1 MKRFTYTIFFTLA
14 FLLPIASAH
23 NACTDSDALDY
34 FTKGVASGELEGAET
49 AFEYQD
55 YCSDGANTLVEYECI
70 ESKPAF
76 EAYEC
81 GYGCANGAC
90 IRPAS
95 PAPAAPGDYNIQT
108 MALVLIL
115 LICFIVYKWIY
126 SSVIEEI

>member
-1 MKRFTYTIFFTLA
+1 MQRLSLTTVFTLF
-14 FLLPIASAH
+14 FLLPLLSSH

-34 FTKGVASGELEGAET
+34 FTKGIASGEGNGET

-55 YCSDGANTLVEYECI
+55 YCSDDSTLVEYECI
-70 ESKPAF
+70 EGKPAF

-90 IRPAS
+90 LRPSA
-95 PAPAAPGDYNIQT
+95 PAPAAPGDYNIQS
-108 MALVLIL
+108 MVLVLIL
-115 LICFIVYKWIY
+115 LICFVVYKWIT